1 MRAGKQTFCYE
12 RPPRIAAHASIVGPK
27 ESKGPLAAYFDEA
40 SQDDLFGQKTW
51 ELGESEM
58 LRRCARRAMR
68 EGGLTQ
74 EETQAF
80 FSGDLNNQIIAT
92 GFAARAL
99 GLPFV
104 GLYGACSTF
113 VEGLVLA
120 AALISGGYLENAL
133 CAASS
138 HFCTAERQFRFPLEM
153 GTQRP
158 PSAHW
163 TATAAGCALL
173 RAGEGPGLYVSA
185 GTLGR
190 IIDYKIK
197 DANHMGAAMAPAVQ
211 STITAHFDDTG
222 TTADDF
228 DLIATGDLG
237 WIGRD
242 ILLELFR
249 ESGRPMPP
257 EKLVDCG
264 ASLFYQEQDAHAGG
278 SGCGCVASVTCGWLM
293 KRMEQGELKRI
304 LVTGS
309 GAMLSPTSTMQAET
323 IPGIAYAVRL
333 EVK

>member
-1 MRAGKQTFCYE
+1 MRIGSRTFVYE

-27 ESKGPLAAYFDEA
+27 ESRGPLAAYFDES

-51 ELGESEM
+51 EMGESEM
-58 LRRCARRAMR
+58 LRRCAARAM
-68 EGGLTQ
+68 EMGGLAP
-74 EETQAF
+74 EETQALF
-80 FSGDLNNQIIAT
+80 CGDLNDQIIAT

-99 GLPFV
+99 SVPLV

-120 AALISGGYLENAL
+120 AALISGGQLQNAL

-158 PSAHW
+158 PSAQW

-173 RAGEGPGLYVSA
+173 MAGDGTGLRVTA

-190 IIDYKIK
+190 IVDYKIK
-197 DANHMGAAMAPAVQ
+197 DANHMGAAMAPAVE
-211 STITAHFDDTG
+211 STICAHLDDTG
-222 TTADDF
+222 AAADDF

-237 WIGRD
+237 WIGRE
-242 ILLELFR
+242 ILLQLFR
-249 ESGRPMPP
+249 ERGRSLPP

-264 ASLFYQEQDAHAGG
+264 ASLFYQEQDTHAGG
-278 SGCGCVASVTCGWLM
+278 SGCGCVASVSCGWLM
-293 KRMEQGELKRI
+293 KRMERGELGKVL
-304 LVTGS
+304 LVGS
-309 GAMLSPTSTMQAET
+309 GAMLSPTSTMQSES